1 MATEIQVD
9 ENAKYGA
16 PGAPIRGRLHLERL
30 PDLERSAAATD
41 YTAESNTRRR
51 GDHAVDVST
60 MRAAVSNP
68 ARTDAARR
76 RRCSKRADQHSR
88 SERSE
93 KAKRLGARSDMVAS
107 VRNRHVVSKLILR
120 NGDVDI
126 SMPARF
132 SGRRVPRNV
141 M

>member
-1 MATEIQVD
+1 VVVKTLIGLQFRRVSARSAPVMIRGAVATEIQVD

-68 ARTDAARR
+68 ARTDAARAQMQQTCRSAQPIRTIGEGEAISVHAQIWLR
-76 RRCSKRADQHSR
+76 R
-88 SERSE
+88 
-93 KAKRLGARSDMVAS
+93 
-107 VRNRHVVSKLILR
+107 
-120 NGDVDI
+120 
-126 SMPARF
+126 
-132 SGRRVPRNV
+132 
-141 M
+141 